1 PTHYEPFSN
10 VVLEALSF
18 KNVVFTTAQNGA
30 SEILEDKF
38 VLQSPSGESALEVI
52 DEILTNHK
60 LLASLQEKA
69 YELSLNFSFEKNAAL
84 TLEVIKDALK

>member
-1 PTHYEPFSN
+1 M
-10 VVLEALSF
+10 LEALSF

-38 VLQSPSGESALEVI
+38 VLQSPNDESATEFI
-52 DEILTNHK
+52 DEILTNHE
-60 LLASLQEKA
+60 LMASLQEKA
-69 YELSLNFSFEKNAAL
+69 YQLSLNFSIEKNAAL